1 MVMTSSNKFKT
12 FYAISFAWQLGFI
25 IAIPIAGFIFLG
37 FIADGFL
44 GTQPVLLIT
53 GFIVGVIITVYEIY
67 HMLIPIIKNKND

>member
-1 MVMTSSNKFKT
+1 MSSQNNFKT

-44 GTQPVLLIT
+44 STQPVLLIT